1 MEILKIEKKV
11 HGRVLKQMEHS
22 QKEFYL
28 NEQLKAIQKEL
39 GKRDEFKTDIYELT
53 QKIKKAGIPKEIHEK
68 ITKELRRLELMQPM
82 SAEAS
87 VSRT

>member
-11 HGRVLKQMEHS
+11 HGRVRKQMERS

-39 GKRDEFKTDIYELT
+39 GKRDEFKTDIDELT
-53 QKIKKAGIPKEIHEK
+53 DSIKKVGLPKDVNE
-68 ITKELRRLELMQPM
+68 
-82 SAEAS
+82 
-87 VSRT
+87 